1 MRYVPAGQLQ
11 PGMVLGQG
19 LHDAS
24 GRMLLAPNTSLTN
37 ENITYIKF
45 LGTAGVYIDDE
56 ITRDIQVTDVVRP
69 EVKSEAVSMIQ
80 QFFCRS
86 AENVELDAEERLV
99 RLVVEN
105 VVNDVLSNEA
115 VMYNMVDIKTYNDYT
130 YFHSM
135 NTGVMAGILGVKM
148 ELPED
153 DLNDLVTAAF
163 LHDVGK
169 VLVLP
174 DLVNATR
181 KLTPAGGRRNEE
193 ARLGGLRV
201 SAQRIFFWRP
211 GQ

>member
-148 ELPED
+148 
-153 DLNDLVTAAF
+153 
-163 LHDVGK
+163 
-169 VLVLP
+169 
-174 DLVNATR
+174 
-181 KLTPAGGRRNEE
+181 
-193 ARLGGLRV
+193 
-201 SAQRIFFWRP
+201 I
-211 GQ
+211 

>member
-1 MRYVPAGQLQ
+1 MWNWY
-11 PGMVLGQG
+11 
-19 LHDAS
+19 
-24 GRMLLAPNTSLTN
+24 
-37 ENITYIKF
+37 
-45 LGTAGVYIDDE
+45 
-56 ITRDIQVTDVVRP
+56 
-69 EVKSEAVSMIQ
+69 
-80 QFFCRS
+80 
-86 AENVELDAEERLV
+86 AEERLV

-181 KLTPAGGRRNEE
+181 QTDTGRGRRNEE

-201 SAQRIFFWRP
+201 SAQKENILLATRSMRQSISTMSGTMAAAIP
-211 GQ
+211 TT

>member
-80 QFFCRS
+80 QFFAVRQRMWNWMQRS
-86 AENVELDAEERLV
+86 AWYAWW
-99 RLVVEN
+99 
-105 VVNDVLSNEA
+105 
-115 VMYNMVDIKTYNDYT
+115 
-130 YFHSM
+130 
-135 NTGVMAGILGVKM
+135 
-148 ELPED
+148 
-153 DLNDLVTAAF
+153 
-163 LHDVGK
+163 
-169 VLVLP
+169 
-174 DLVNATR
+174 
-181 KLTPAGGRRNEE
+181 
-193 ARLGGLRV
+193 LRM
-201 SAQRIFFWRP
+201 S
-211 GQ
+211 